1 MGKKPLKNLV
11 IKMGR
16 PVLSLYSDIAP
27 CEGRFALNGFHEQP
41 PPKQLTWMLDSS
53 LGGKSLWE
61 QPGER
66 KIKIAGSIED
76 PAGNPSAGWAEL
88 ELSERPP
95 VIEDLILAAS
105 RPLPQDN
112 ITCVC
117 RHPLDGAYLMAA
129 TSEACLLW
137 LDAAPHANLAIL
149 GRFDTE
155 GAFSS
160 LVCCGGRLLGLESLH
175 GRCLHLID
183 VSNSESGR
191 PAFKMVGKIALNR
204 PLIALAENDA
214 YSAWGLSAE
223 GVVYQIKIAEIPVKS
238 AGFSGECLVPCG
250 RLRCGKL
257 AAFRLADRL
266 RGLYR
271 FIKAKKLPRL
281 KPGTGRGRF
290 AGLAFDGEN
299 FWTYSRKGELLL
311 YNPER
316 WLLRSFAY
324 RPEMSIS
331 GLNYTHRY
339 LLVLD
344 REHQQLHY
352 CYPADNLET
361 AAALSPAQGGHPGY
375 LPAGTAAS
383 SGIHDLCL
391 LYTGGEGSSRIHRYD
406 AEKLLPLIGYRSVE
420 GEVKDYFMDGFLL
433 LAQYSPLLNGRS
445 FAPDL
450 SGPPS
455 RREDWTAL
463 FDEYFHP
470 RANLYALEEC
480 ARTVGSCL
488 SRKQLVRVVL
498 GIPTPDPRCGN
509 WDERGCSLAVESN
522 RIEAARWAF
531 RELLQRWG
539 RARFRHLILAGFYY
553 LAEQG
558 IYDDPVITIFPQ
570 LCREHGL
577 ASFAIPGISSS
588 YMTEFKR
595 VGFDCVT
602 LQSSYSFWKPV
613 GPPARCLLK
622 WAGQIARDFGMGMEV
637 ELPYNVLEAE
647 GAEKLRN
654 YLEAA
659 RIQGW
664 AGAFKAYFQ
673 SYNLIKSLADS
684 QAQEYRRLYDEL
696 YELSRLSRQPRE
708 RPHPFRQ
715 AIPIEW
721 SQIWSGHS
729 KKVYFRINIEGHK
742 GSFRLTELLVEPGEI
757 QLRS

>member
-1 MGKKPLKNLV
+1 
-11 IKMGR
+11 MGR
-16 PVLSLYSDIAP
+16 PVTSLYSDIAP
-27 CEGRFALNGFHEQP
+27 CEGRYALNGFYEQP

-53 LGGKSLWE
+53 LGGRSRWE

-66 KIKIAGSIED
+66 KIKIAGSIYD
-76 PAGNPSAGWAEL
+76 PAGNPAAGWAEL

-117 RHPLDGAYLMAA
+117 RHPFDGAYLMAA
-129 TSEACLLW
+129 TAEACLLL
-137 LDAAPHANLAIL
+137 LDAAPHANLTVL
-149 GRFDTE
+149 GRFGTE

-160 LVCCGGRLLGLESLH
+160 LVCCGGRLLGLESPH

-191 PAFKMVGKIALNR
+191 PAFKTVGKIALNR
-204 PLIALAENDA
+204 PLTALAENDA
-214 YSAWGLSAE
+214 YSAWGFNAN
-223 GVVYQIKIAEIPVKS
+223 GTVYQIKIGEIPTKS
-238 AGFSGECLVPCG
+238 PAFLGG
-250 RLRCGKL
+250 RLVQYGRLHSGIP
-257 AAFRLADRL
+257 AAFRLTDRL

-271 FIKAKKLPRL
+271 FVKAKKLPHL
-281 KPGTGRGRF
+281 KPGTGKGRF

-299 FWTYSRKGELLL
+299 FWTFRRSGKLLL
-311 YNPER
+311 YNQEQS
-316 WLLRSFAY
+316 LLRSFAS

-331 GLNYTHRY
+331 HLSYTHHY

-352 CYPADNLET
+352 CHPADTLEPL
-361 AAALSPAQGGHPGY
+361 AALSPARASHPGY

-383 SGIHDLCL
+383 GGIHDLCL
-391 LYTGGEGSSRIHRYD
+391 LYSGGEGSSRIHRYD
-406 AEKLLPLIGYRSVE
+406 AEKLLPLVGYSSVE
-420 GEVKDYFMDGFLL
+420 GEIKDCFMDGFLL

-470 RANLYALEEC
+470 RVNLSALEEC
-480 ARTVGSCL
+480 ARTVGRCL
-488 SRKQLVRVVL
+488 GRKQLVRVVL
-498 GIPTPDPRCGN
+498 GVPTPDPRCDD
-509 WDERGCSLAVESN
+509 WDKRGCSLAVESN
-522 RIEAARWAF
+522 RIEATRWAF
-531 RELLQRWG
+531 HELMQRWG
-539 RARFRHLILAGFYY
+539 RARFQHLILAGFYY

-558 IYDDPVITIFPQ
+558 VYDDPVIKLFPQ
-570 LCREHGL
+570 LCREHRL
-577 ASFAIPGISSS
+577 CSFAIPGISSS

-602 LQSSYSFWKPV
+602 LQSSHSFWKPV
-613 GPPARCLLK
+613 GPPGRCLLK

-647 GAEKLRN
+647 GAGKLRD

-673 SYNLIKSLADS
+673 SYNLIKLLADS
-684 QAQEYRRLYDEL
+684 QEPEYRRLYDEL
-696 YELSRLSRQPRE
+696 YELSRLSRQQRVHNP
-708 RPHPFRQ
+708 PHQ
-715 AIPIEW
+715 AIPVEW
-721 SQIWSGHS
+721 HVKWSGNS
-729 KKVYFRINIEGHK
+729 EKEYFRINIESNQGVF
-742 GSFRLTELLVEPGEI
+742 GLTELSTE
-757 QLRS
+757 